1 MNERGFTLVELIAV
15 IVILGLLAIIT
26 TPAYETISNNIKIR
40 NYESKKNVI
49 KKETIEYVEKYLKNE
64 TYDNNTSKTLCFTVD
79 YLIKNGIITSDD
91 EKSEYIENNVTGEKY
106 SGNTNYIS
114 VKYDSDNL
122 RLVATTLDEEE
133 GELSCN
139 IEKK

>member
-1 MNERGFTLVELIAV
+1 MNERGFTLVELLAV